1 MPTGSLTIDREN
13 GETAASLNA
22 FFVTTVNTAN
32 GQMTT
37 DERTCDDGKTFS
49 DSALK
54 EIEAISA
61 GIETL
66 EDVIAAVAYIA
77 KFKTWCNQSNSPA
90 DQLNLEETVN
100 PNWVAPKR
108 ATEAA
113 TAETMLGALEKWEN
127 ISAGKNLVN
136 SSQNANWIAEQVTQN
151 FQRESGIAAAI
162 LIDQAIASKNTIRDL
177 IFGNTTG
184 PMSSRLQNQ
193 WQQGSGMIVGGSMA
207 FKNLSNNP
215 VFTQTAIQPL
225 ALGFNG
231 GAGTIQSLQTSRQ
244 PNMANVQPLS
254 YSGGGRQINPLSGGG
269 GVTLRQVGGG
279 MSKAIASQVSLAS
292 AGSTGSFARGMNWAN
307 GGMAVRLGNNL
318 QPLTQQFS
326 TMSLSL
332 TAGTGT
338 TITWTESSI
347 TRGNYTNA
355 LLPLNTSA
363 FEDFASSGVVGSTY
377 GWSLGV
383 STGATETFGGMGY
396 QQWNWS
402 ESTRKKSA
410 IEIFEY
416 GFPAGVKPVRVTG
429 GSGGSGLSEN
439 TVDLSSQFNGSN
451 QDFTL
456 PEVYLSGSLRAYW
469 NGQRLTNG
477 DIVIETG
484 RDPSSTFRLT
494 IIGATSDVLLV
505 DYTPLTS

>member
-1 MPTGSLTIDREN
+1 MPTGSLTVDRAN

-22 FFVTTVNTAN
+22 FFVTTVNTAD

-37 DERTCDDGKTFS
+37 EEKTCEDGKTFS
-49 DSALK
+49 QSQIA
-54 EIEAISA
+54 EIDDIAA

-77 KFKTWCNQSNSPA
+77 KYRTWCNDSEPA
-90 DQLNLEETVN
+90 SDQNNYGEATAN
-100 PNWVAPKR
+100 PNWTYNDR
-108 ATEAA
+108 SNEA
-113 TAETMLGALEKWEN
+113 AETMVGALEKWEN
-127 ISAGKNLVN
+127 LRAGINLVN
-136 SSQNANWIAEQVTQN
+136 SSQNANWIAEQVVEN
-151 FQRESGIAAAI
+151 FQRESGVAAAI

-177 IFGNTTG
+177 IFNKTTG
-184 PMSSRLQNQ
+184 PQAARFQNQ
-193 WQQGSGMIVGGSMA
+193 WQQGTGMVVGGSMA
-207 FKNLSNNP
+207 YKTLSNNP
-215 VFTQTAIQPL
+215 VFTQTAIPPL

-231 GAGTIQSLQTSRQ
+231 GAGTLKALETARQ

-269 GVTLRQVGGG
+269 GVTLRQMKGG

-292 AGSTGSFARGMNWAN
+292 AGSTGSFCRGLNWAN
-307 GGMAVRLGNNL
+307 GGMSVRLGNNL
-318 QPLTQQFS
+318 QPSSQQFAS
-326 TMSLSL
+326 MSIPLA
-332 TAGTGT
+332 AGTGT

-347 TRGNYTNA
+347 TRGTYSGA
-355 LLPLNTSA
+355 FLPLNASA
-363 FEDFASSGVVGSTY
+363 FEDFASVGVVGSTY

-383 STGATETFGGMGY
+383 STGATENFDGIGF

-402 ESTRKKSA
+402 ESKRRQAA

-416 GFPAGVKPVRVTG
+416 GFPEGTKPIRITG
-429 GSGGSGLSEN
+429 GSSGSGLAEK

-451 QDFTL
+451 QNFTM
-456 PEVYLSGSLRAYW
+456 PEVYKSGSLRAYW

-484 RDPSSTFRLT
+484 TDPSSTFRLT
-494 IIGATSDVLLV
+494 IIGGSGDVLLV